1 MSSIS
6 GRMATRRAVEAPH
19 RSVSLSFDSDVT
31 AGRSAR
37 RAIQELL
44 DDDVPVNVTRDAI
57 LLTSELVTNAVMHSQ
72 GRFHLSA
79 TFHPSR
85 GVLRV
90 EVVDPSPQL
99 PVMAESR
106 TSRVGGL
113 GLRLVN
119 EVADRWGS
127 SLLAAGKVVWFE
139 LSSKDDDPGVL
150 H

>member
-1 MSSIS
+1 M
-6 GRMATRRAVEAPH
+6 EAPD
-19 RSVSLSFDSDVT
+19 RFVSLSFDSDVT

-57 LLTSELVTNAVMHSQ
+57 LLTSELVTNAVMHGH

-79 TFHPSR
+79 IFQPSR

-90 EVVDPSPQL
+90 EVVDSSPEL
-99 PVMAESR
+99 PVMAESPA
-106 TSRVGGL
+106 SRLGGL

-127 SLLAAGKVVWFE
+127 SPLAAGKVVWFE
-139 LSSKDDDPGVL
+139 LSSNSDDPGVP